1 MREVR
6 EPYHLNGRS
15 VHSRRYGVVSTAVLS
30 ITQIGGDLFLEK
42 NMARIIVEPA
52 STGNDLSQ
60 RFVKALNLLNEKG
73 IKLHSGTKLVSKYAV
88 IVAEDPSKALE
99 HLRAGNITAFVEP

>member
-1 MREVR
+1 
-6 EPYHLNGRS
+6 
-15 VHSRRYGVVSTAVLS
+15 
-30 ITQIGGDLFLEK
+30 LEK